1 MTDADSRLKT
11 LLAEQAPAA
20 TDPHFRLSVL
30 ERIEKRQAA
39 RKLALVLGLGAVA
52 TALTAV
58 IAPQLSRVVAPGA
71 MLLVGSALGGAA
83 SLWALMQIR
92 RPI

>member
-1 MTDADSRLKT
+1 MTDADARLKA
-11 LLAEQAPAA
+11 LLAEDAPAA
-20 TDPHFRLSVL
+20 ADPRFRLAVL
-30 ERIEKRQAA
+30 ERIEKRQATQ
-39 RKLALVLGLGAVA
+39 KLALVIGLGLPA

-58 IAPQLSRVVAPGA
+58 LSPQLSQLAAPGA